1 MSAFSGNHGSSGM
14 AVASSN
20 AGLEKEG
27 AVLGDCLA
35 SADSDTHHCNLADTT
50 QLCLHAHKD
59 IRLLSPPG
67 TPTLSGAK
75 FKGKTPWI

>member
-1 MSAFSGNHGSSGM
+1 MASSG
-14 AVASSN
+14 

-27 AVLGDCLA
+27 AVLGDWLA

-50 QLCLHAHKD
+50 RLCLHAHKD
-59 IRLLSPPG
+59 IRLLSSPG

-75 FKGKTPWI
+75 FKGKIPWI